1 LTFRRR
7 RRLRSLMK
15 RSSGG
20 AMFDVSVHSLA
31 FGWPGSFRAGSSFG
45 RRSYAHSL
53 ALSSKCKHG
62 ISRAHL
68 RLFGYKVFSWLSL
81 SFFPSS
87 NVLCFLVPKGR
98 ERPPMSVPS
107 CPFSQNHYGWLHDLR
122 VLLLCRVLQNLRNLL
137 MRKNRTVYYAMFA
150 AHVLFSKSCTGST

>member
-1 LTFRRR
+1 
-7 RRLRSLMK
+7 
-15 RSSGG
+15 
-20 AMFDVSVHSLA
+20 MFDVSVHSLA

-68 RLFGYKVFSWLSL
+68 RLLGYKVFSWLSL

-87 NVLCFLVPKGR
+87 MCLLSCTKRKRKISYVGSFL
-98 ERPPMSVPS
+98 SV
-107 CPFSQNHYGWLHDLR
+107 
-122 VLLLCRVLQNLRNLL
+122 
-137 MRKNRTVYYAMFA
+137 
-150 AHVLFSKSCTGST
+150 FSKSLWLAP